1 MSIYKSAVNNPIKTT
16 LAFVAIMIFGLYSL
30 SRLPIDFYPK
40 MDLPMISV
48 VTTYSGANA
57 ADVETNVTKPLE
69 DALNSIQGLKE
80 LTSTSQDNSSII
92 TLQFEWGVNL
102 DESMNDIR
110 GAIDMALGRLPD
122 GIERPFGGKIQYQQ
136 YAYSDVHHHGQREL
150 CRVVE
155 THHRENYQPVEP
167 CGWNRV
173 GIYDRRP
180 QTENLYRHRPEPVGC
195 LPHFARTDQQ
205 CHFGREPEY
214 AFG

>member
-16 LAFVAIMIFGLYSL
+16 LVFVAILIFGLYSL

-110 GAIDMALGRLPD
+110 GAIDMKSASGL
-122 GIERPFGGKIQYQQ
+122 
-136 YAYSDVHHHGQREL
+136 
-150 CRVVE
+150 
-155 THHRENYQPVEP
+155 
-167 CGWNRV
+167 
-173 GIYDRRP
+173 
-180 QTENLYRHRPEPVGC
+180 LYG
-195 LPHFARTDQQ
+195 T
-205 CHFGREPEY
+205 
-214 AFG
+214 